1 MANFAVI
8 NNGVVV
14 NTILADSKEIAEE
27 VTGLT
32 CIEYEFEPGAPG
44 IGHSWDGVSFS
55 FSIDE

>member
-1 MANFAVI
+1 MANFTVI

-32 CIEYEFEPGAPG
+32 CIEYEFKTGAPG
-44 IGHSWDGVSFS
+44 IGWHWDGLEFNLPV
-55 FSIDE
+55 E